1 MMKSIHSKFRAA
13 PRAVK
18 TRGIGESSNGFFL
31 LSPNFG
37 SGLLLAKL
45 VLISDI

>member
-13 PRAVK
+13 PTAVK
-18 TRGIGESSNGFFL
+18 TRVIGESSNDLFL
-31 LSPNFG
+31 QSPNFG

>member
-13 PRAVK
+13 PRAIK
-18 TRGIGESSNGFFL
+18 TRGIGESLHGFFL
-31 LSPNFG
+31 QSPNFG
-37 SGLLLAKL
+37 SNFLLAKL